1 MLNSSGYLF
10 FLQKPISYHLVAI
23 MSMVVTRGGSWDWG
37 GEVSSGLGLALV
49 SVVISV
55 ASMGN
60 QLKIEQ

>member
-1 MLNSSGYLF
+1 MYGGEE
-10 FLQKPISYHLVAI
+10 
-23 MSMVVTRGGSWDWG
+23 GGSWDCG
-37 GEVSSGLGLALV
+37 GVVSSGRGSARV

>member
-1 MLNSSGYLF
+1 MS
-10 FLQKPISYHLVAI
+10 LV
-23 MSMVVTRGGSWDWG
+23 VEGGGSWDWG
-37 GEVSSGLGLALV
+37 GEVSSGLALV